1 MTTSPDP
8 APPRRRLLRKPGFVL
23 LVTGQG
29 ISLIGD
35 AALRIAIIV
44 YVIQLTGSA
53 AQLGLVTA
61 AFMLPN
67 LATFFVSGV
76 IVDRLPRRTIMLVS
90 DIARTVLTVG
100 LACLASATT
109 PPLALIAVVYALFGV
124 ADAFFL
130 PAYRAYLPQILDRE
144 ELYAANAVD
153 AMARRAGL
161 ILGPVVGAV
170 LVKHWSAAAAFWV
183 DAATFAL
190 SVLSLLLIRVR
201 RSVSPAEEAAPA
213 RGARAILREATAG
226 IRYLWTVQWLGLL
239 TISAAIVNAG
249 AAASMDVV
257 LPFLVRDEYGENSS
271 ALGALYAV
279 QAGGALLGAITA
291 GSLGRRLRRPAVAA
305 LVVLALMGLSVAGL
319 GLLPMFPVLV
329 ALGLL
334 YGFAVESAGVV
345 VGTLMQVHV
354 PEAVMGRVSAID
366 YLISYSLMPLG
377 VLLAGVALPTLGVA
391 TAFATIGAIMVL
403 AAVAPLLSAQLW
415 RLTGPPAQAT
425 ASADPANAS
434 DASADVPGEMS
445 PDAISNASGT
455 ALRDAPGDAARH
467 APSNASSDVPSDA
480 PTQAPSAA
488 RRAEPTR

>member
-1 MTTSPDP
+1 MSAPPDP
-8 APPRRRLLRKPGFVL
+8 APRPRLLRKPGFVL
-23 LVTGQG
+23 LVAGQG

-53 AQLGLVTA
+53 AELGLVTA

-76 IVDRLPRRTIMLVS
+76 IVDRLPRRTVMLVS
-90 DIARTVLTVG
+90 DIARTALTVL
-100 LACLASATT
+100 LACLAATT
-109 PPLALIAVVYALFGV
+109 APPLALIAVVYALFGV

-130 PAYRAYLPQILDRE
+130 PAYRAYLPQILDRD

-170 LVKHWSAAAAFWV
+170 LVKHGSAAAAFWV

-201 RSVSPAEEAAPA
+201 RPAAETEPA
-213 RGARAILREATAG
+213 RGVRAILREATAG
-226 IRYLWTVQWLGLL
+226 IRYLWAVPWLGLL

-257 LPFLVRDEYGENSS
+257 LPFLVREAYGERSA

-305 LVVLALMGLSVAGL
+305 LIVLALMGLSVAGL
-319 GLLPMFPVLV
+319 GLPPLFPVLV
-329 ALGLL
+329 ALGLV

-354 PEAVMGRVSAID
+354 PESVMGRVSAID

-377 VLLAGVALPTLGVA
+377 VLLAGVALPALGVA
-391 TAFATIGAIMVL
+391 TAFAAIGAIMVL
-403 AAVAPLLSAQLW
+403 AAVAPLASAQLW
-415 RLTGPPAQAT
+415 RLTGPAHAT
-425 ASADPANAS
+425 ANPTSAS
-434 DASADVPGEMS
+434 DASPEVTIDVPADVP
-445 PDAISNASGT
+445 AT
-455 ALRDAPGDAARH
+455 
-467 APSNASSDVPSDA
+467 ASS
-480 PTQAPSAA
+480 TEH
-488 RRAEPTR
+488 RAGPTR